1 MLRRL
6 TSFHSMLKEQ
16 NCGSPKSKHNGYNTC
31 LRFSVDASLTSRFAS
46 IDVISFIKSNIF
58 FCKSVFFFLHHW
70 NAKPTR
76 LIPIPV
82 YTLKTLLCFGDVEF
96 WNGSTPC
103 KVIFRRPKSNAFTLV
118 LAVCQRQRNKSV
130 NLDQSRQN
138 ALGQTRLQ
146 TNTPWRTKRGKMGD
160 RHLPLGSVLPLS
172 G

>member
-1 MLRRL
+1 
-6 TSFHSMLKEQ
+6 MLKEQ

-46 IDVISFIKSNIF
+46 IDVITSLTF
-58 FCKSVFFFLHHW
+58 FSVNLFFFWHHW
-70 NAKPTR
+70 NAKPIR

-118 LAVCQRQRNKSV
+118 LAVGQRQRNKSV

-146 TNTPWRTKRGKMGD
+146 TNTPSRTKRGKMGD